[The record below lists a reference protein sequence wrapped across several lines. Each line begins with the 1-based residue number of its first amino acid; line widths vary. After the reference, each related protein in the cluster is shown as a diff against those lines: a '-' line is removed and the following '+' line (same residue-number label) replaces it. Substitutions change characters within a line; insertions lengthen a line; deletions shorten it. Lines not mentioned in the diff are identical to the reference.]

1 MKIEVT
7 VPTEQDY
14 DEYRISGLNAEACLD
29 GRVKLICEDDSGHR
43 ATSFMMKDMFERL
56 GLEYIKQ
63 HSELRYSHFGD
74 IWYLNCSQN
83 DWHNN
88 LTRNPEKVIKVQFEG
103 IEEGTGREI
112 YRGIETKRYYLREV
126 SRREPFAKWY
136 VCGTRRVPEDGN
148 EPRPNLIFQFGE
160 QQEKVRYDD
169 WNGVAAY
176 SNTFNRD
183 FRKEV

>member
-14 DEYRISGLNAEACLD
+14 EEYRISGLNAEACLD
-29 GRVKLICEDDSGHR
+29 GRVKLICEDDSRHR
-43 ATSFMMKDMFERL
+43 AISFMMKDMFERL

-88 LTRNPEKVIKVQFEG
+88 LTRNPERVIKVQFEG

-136 VCGTRRVPEDGN
+136 VCGIRRVPEDGN
-148 EPRPNLIFQFGE
+148 EPRPNLIFQFS
-160 QQEKVRYDD
+160 VD
-169 WNGVAAY
+169 WNNSLMKPSLLAERLIMA
-176 SNTFNRD
+176 SLKNTIKNG
-183 FRKEV
+183 

>member
-14 DEYRISGLNAEACLD
+14 EEYRISGLNAEACLD

-126 SRREPFAKWY
+126 SRREPFAN
-136 VCGTRRVPEDGN
+136 GTFVGLAVF
-148 EPRPNLIFQFGE
+148 PRTAMSQDRI
-160 QQEKVRYDD
+160 
-169 WNGVAAY
+169 
-176 SNTFNRD
+176 
-183 FRKEV
+183 